1 MLDAIKTN
9 LTEIEQQLKLFGFEY
24 EDGIYRFYHQSFKVY
39 SLQDCTIGA
48 IGIFRRIADATGN
61 QLCEWFEQI
70 AANGT
75 GAKFEAEHN
84 RDWPEH
90 IRPIVEAFLHA
101 KYFLEVMAKYGREL
115 DRCLTFCLLAGL
127 QFLNYIASGNI
138 ARRSLRDF
146 QSWRNL
152 ECSAIEGITP
162 YGMKSSSKNGRPR
175 P

>member
-1 MLDAIKTN
+1 MFDLKKKQTEYLRERLEKEQALLDAIKTN

-70 AANGT
+70 AAKGT

-90 IRPIVEAFLHA
+90 TRPIVEAFFHA

-115 DRCLTFCLLAGL
+115 DSLPD
-127 QFLNYIASGNI
+127 FLPFGWAAI
-138 ARRSLRDF
+138 
-146 QSWRNL
+146 L
-152 ECSAIEGITP
+152 ELYSQ
-162 YGMKSSSKNGRPR
+162 R
-175 P
+175 